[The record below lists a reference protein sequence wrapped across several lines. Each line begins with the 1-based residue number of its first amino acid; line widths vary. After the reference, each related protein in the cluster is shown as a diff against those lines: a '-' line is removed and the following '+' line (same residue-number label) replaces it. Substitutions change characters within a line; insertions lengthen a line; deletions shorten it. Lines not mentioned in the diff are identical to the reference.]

1 MEGAPSA
8 VDLFDPKPEL
18 DKNHGKKMAIDVFN
32 GNPGPLMKSPFTF
45 RQYGESGAWVCEKYP
60 NVAQHVDDIAFVKSC
75 FTESN
80 DHVPALYQM
89 NTGISRPGLPTAG
102 AWVTYGLGSENQ
114 NLPGFVV
121 LGNTQGIKG
130 GPLNWSAGFLPT
142 TYQGTLFRSQ
152 GSPVLNLKRPRD
164 TADEDQRA
172 QLDLLA
178 RLNGEHLGRHAG
190 EPDLS
195 TRIETFELA
204 YRMQMEATDLVD
216 FSQESAETRNLYG
229 LEDPASR
236 SFGQKCLMARRLV
249 ERGVRFVQVYSDGEW
264 DAHSD
269 LAGNHSGH
277 CAATD
282 VPIHGLLTDLK
293 RRGLLDS
300 TLVIW
305 GGEFG
310 RMPVSQGNE
319 RPRPQPEGLPRLD
332 GRRRHQGRGEP
343 RRDRRDRLPRR
354 VRPGHGAR
362 PARDDAAPA
371 RPRPQATDLP
381 AQRPPL
387 PADGRGGERAHQ
399 DPGIAPRTSASSGVP
414 AEAVA
419 PSRACFRPVARAT
432 RCLSRSPTQN
442 SARRFSGRRRGSPA
456 LAEDEHVAVGVGHRE
471 LLAPVPLR
479 HDRPEVGHV
488 PPGPSQGGCGRRRP
502 GCRLPG
508 PWPPSR

>member
-32 GNPGPLMKSPFTF
+32 GNPGPLMKSPFAF
-45 RQYGESGAWVCEKYP
+45 RQYGESGAWVCDKYP
-60 NVAQHVDDIAFVKSC
+60 NVARHVDDIAFVKSC

-89 NTGISRPGLPTAG
+89 NTGVSRAGLPTAG
-102 AWVTYGLGSENQ
+102 AWVTYGLGSENR

-152 GSPVLNLKRPRD
+152 GSPILNLKRPAD
-164 TADEDQRA
+164 MADEDQRA

-178 RLNGEHLGRHAG
+178 RLNGEHLSHHAG

-216 FSQESAETRNLYG
+216 FSKEPAPRLLCTLYNDALEESA
-229 LEDPASR
+229 SQ
-236 SFGQKCLMARRLV
+236 SFGREMPAGTPAGGAGRAP
-249 ERGVRFVQVYSDGEW
+249 EAVRFQVYSDGEW

-282 VPIHGLLTDLK
+282 MPIHGLLTDLK
-293 RRGLLDS
+293 RRGLFDS

-310 RMPVSQGNE
+310 RMPVSQGSNG
-319 RPRPQPEGLPRLD
+319 RDHNPRGFLVWMAGAGIKGGASHGATDEVGYRAASDPVTVHDLHATMLHLLGLDHKQLTYLHN
-332 GRRRHQGRGEP
+332 GRRY
-343 RRDRRDRLPRR
+343 RL
-354 VRPGHGAR
+354 
-362 PARDDAAPA
+362 
-371 RPRPQATDLP
+371 TD
-381 AQRPPL
+381 
-387 PADGRGGERAHQ
+387 
-399 DPGIAPRTSASSGVP
+399 
-414 AEAVA
+414 VA
-419 PSRACFRPVARAT
+419 GNVLT
-432 RCLSRSPTQN
+432 KI
-442 SARRFSGRRRGSPA
+442 
-456 LAEDEHVAVGVGHRE
+456 LA
-471 LLAPVPLR
+471 
-479 HDRPEVGHV
+479 
-488 PPGPSQGGCGRRRP
+488 
-502 GCRLPG
+502 
-508 PWPPSR
+508 